1 MRLRRVATRWQRVV
15 GLVLLLLILLFCGA
29 NYVSGKLAF
38 KALDNEVNRLNER
51 ITVSPWLFG
60 GQRTK
65 LTVVRDRSGVFSS
78 DWHLEW
84 RDAAYDASQQSTANS
99 VISHHKLYHG
109 PFPWSAIKQGLWTP
123 FLAHDYFTSAWVS
136 GQTLLAFNLAGK
148 SWGDIIPEAGN
159 FQVQWRVSDD
169 WTQRALTQVD
179 TAVELEEAVLVQWS
193 ENPKVQKQLQR
204 GVKVLVNAGLVTRQ
218 NQRLQLMAQV
228 FPQQERIVVNG
239 KEVSL
244 AALTMLGM
252 GLLLP

>member
-1 MRLRRVATRWQRVV
+1 MMRLRRVATRWQRVV

-38 KALDNEVNRLNER
+38 KALDTEVNRLNER
-51 ITVSPWLFG
+51 ISVSPWLFG

-65 LTVVRDRSGVFSS
+65 LTVVRGRSGVFSS
-78 DWHLEW
+78 DWHLVW

-109 PFPWSAIKQGLWTP
+109 PFPWSAITQGLWTP

-159 FQVQWRVSDD
+159 FQVQWRVSDGCA
-169 WTQRALTQVD
+169 QRALTQVA
-179 TAVELEEAVLVQWS
+179 TAGELGATGLVQWVAS
-193 ENPKVQKQLQR
+193 PTVGKQL
-204 GVKVLVNAGLVTRQ
+204 L
-218 NQRLQLMAQV
+218 
-228 FPQQERIVVNG
+228 
-239 KEVSL
+239 
-244 AALTMLGM
+244 LG
-252 GLLLP
+252 